1 MKSKR
6 PRLQQGQQSPKLS
19 ETLEGTER
27 SSVRAV
33 QRALRLLECF
43 SEGQPT
49 LALSEYARMAD
60 LPVSTAYRLL
70 ATLETAGFVRR
81 NANGAYSCG
90 TRLLQIGLT
99 ALQNVSAYDV
109 AEPHLQRLSEMT
121 GESAYL
127 GIPADESQI
136 IYVRQSMSPKTVRH
150 SAWLGRGVPYK
161 GTAIGAAMAGKV
173 GERGFVVTRRTIEP
187 DVTAIAA
194 PIHGREG
201 SIIAAINVVGP
212 SYRITDTDIDRFG
225 TAVVDAARAISREIG
240 ARVSIQVPA
249 KIA

>member
-6 PRLQQGQQSPKLS
+6 RRSGQETSRLS
-19 ETLEGTER
+19 EPFEGTER

-49 LALSEYARMAD
+49 LGLSKYARMAN

-70 ATLETAGFVRR
+70 VTLETAGFVRR
-81 NANGAYSCG
+81 NAAGAYSCG

-99 ALQNVSAYDV
+99 ALQSVSAYDA

-136 IYVRQSMSPKTVRH
+136 IYVRQSMSPKAVRH

-194 PIHGREG
+194 PIHGWDG
-201 SIIAAINVVGP
+201 SVIAAINVVGP

-240 ARVSIQVPA
+240 ARVSIQVPV

>member
-6 PRLQQGQQSPKLS
+6 RRPSQTVAVP
-19 ETLEGTER
+19 EPAEGTER
-27 SSVRAV
+27 SPVRAV

-43 SEGQPT
+43 SEGQPN
-49 LALSEYARMAD
+49 LALTECARKAG
-60 LPVSTAYRLL
+60 LPISTAYRLL
-70 ATLETAGFVRR
+70 ASLENSGFVRR
-81 NANGAYSCG
+81 SAGGAYSCG

-109 AEPHLQRLSEMT
+109 AEPHLARLSEVT

-136 IYVRQSMSPKTVRH
+136 IYVRQCMSPKAVRH

-161 GTAIGAAMAGKV
+161 GTAIGAAMSGKV
-173 GERGFVVTRRTIEP
+173 GGRGFAVSRRTMEP

-194 PIHGREG
+194 PIRERSG

-212 SYRITDTDIDRFG
+212 SYRITDADIDRFG
-225 TAVVDAARAISREIG
+225 AAVVDAAQAISHEIG
-240 ARVSIQVPA
+240 ARVSVPVSA

>member
-6 PRLQQGQQSPKLS
+6 PRTGQTTPALS
-19 ETLEGTER
+19 NRPEGTER

-43 SEGQPT
+43 SEGQPN
-49 LALSEYARMAD
+49 LALTEYARMAG

-70 ATLETAGFVRR
+70 VTLENSGFLRR
-81 NANGAYSCG
+81 NAAGAYSCG

-127 GIPADESQI
+127 GIPAEESQI
-136 IYVRQSMSPKTVRH
+136 IYVRQSMSPKAVRH
-150 SAWLGRGVPYK
+150 SAWLGRAVPYK
-161 GTAIGAAMAGKV
+161 GTAIGAAMNGKV
-173 GERGFVVTRRTIEP
+173 GERGFAVTRRTIEP

-194 PIHGREG
+194 PISGRDG

-212 SYRITDTDIDRFG
+212 SYRITDADINRFG
-225 TAVVDAARAISREIG
+225 AAVVDVARTISREIG
-240 ARVSIQVPA
+240 ARVQVST

>member
-6 PRLQQGQQSPKLS
+6 SRLQQDPKPRKVS

-33 QRALRLLECF
+33 QRALRLLECC

-49 LALSEYARMAD
+49 LALSQYARMAD

-70 ATLETAGFVRR
+70 ITLETAGFVRR
-81 NANGAYSCG
+81 NASGAYSCG

-127 GIPADESQI
+127 GIPADENQI
-136 IYVRQSMSPKTVRH
+136 IYVRQSLSSKAVRH

-173 GERGFVVTRRTIEP
+173 GERGFVMVRRTIEP

-194 PIHGREG
+194 PIYGREG
-201 SIIAAINVVGP
+201 SITAAINVVGP

-240 ARVSIQVPA
+240 ARVAMQIPV

>member
-1 MKSKR
+1 MKGKR
-6 PRLQQGQQSPKLS
+6 SSPASASGAS
-19 ETLEGTER
+19 EVAER

-33 QRALRLLECF
+33 ERALRLLECF
-43 SEGQPT
+43 SEGQPS
-49 LALSEYARMAD
+49 LALSEYARMAG

-70 ATLETAGFVRR
+70 ATLESAGFVRR
-81 NANGAYSCG
+81 NAGGSYSCG

-109 AEPHLQRLSEMT
+109 AEPHLQKLSDAT

-127 GIPADESQI
+127 GVPADEGPI
-136 IYVRQSMSPKTVRH
+136 IYVRQSLSSRSVRH

-161 GTAIGAAMAGKV
+161 GTAIGAAMRGKV
-173 GERGFVVTRRTIEP
+173 GEHGFAVARRTLEP

-194 PIHGREG
+194 PIHGRDG
-201 SIIAAINVVGP
+201 SIVAAINVVGP
-212 SYRITDTDIDRFG
+212 SYRISDADVDRFG
-225 TAVVDAARAISREIG
+225 AAVVEAARAISREIG
-240 ARVSIQVPA
+240 AHASLQGSK

>member
-1 MKSKR
+1 M
-6 PRLQQGQQSPKLS
+6 
-19 ETLEGTER
+19 
-27 SSVRAV
+27 RAV

-49 LALSEYARMAD
+49 LGLSEYARMAG

-70 ATLETAGFVRR
+70 LTLETAGFVRR
-81 NANGAYSCG
+81 NAAGAYSCG

-136 IYVRQSMSPKTVRH
+136 IYVRQSISLKAVRH

-161 GTAIGAAMAGKV
+161 GTAIGAAMSGKV
-173 GERGFVVTRRTIEP
+173 GKHGYAFSRRTIEP

-194 PIHGREG
+194 PIHGRDG
-201 SIIAAINVVGP
+201 SIIAAMNVVGP
-212 SYRITDTDIDRFG
+212 SYRITDADIDRFG
-225 TAVVDAARAISREIG
+225 AAVVDAARAISREIG
-240 ARVSIQVPA
+240 ARVPVQVPR
-249 KIA
+249 IA